1 VNQLAEGKII
11 ERQNKDGS
19 TSYQVVVPYKDN
31 NTGKWRYLWRTTRGK
46 RQAQTLRTK
55 LLSEVS
61 KGDYTQPSKLT
72 VAAHMADWL
81 NGSVKSTVS
90 PRTAKMYS
98 DITRLHIVPV
108 IGTVKLSRLK
118 PQTVQALYS
127 AKLEQGLS
135 PRSVQLIH
143 TTLHKSLSNAVRLG
157 LISHNPLEAVDIPK
171 VERHEMKTMTEENI
185 KMFLDEARKRNGG
198 EYYGVFFCLLF
209 TGLRRNEALAL
220 RWTDIDL
227 LGAQLSV
234 NRTMQFINNQI
245 SFKPPKTK
253 SSRRQ
258 IALTPATCV
267 MLRLHREAQDA
278 IRDELDLKPTK
289 DSDLIFCQHDG
300 KPYSPDVVTRNWI
313 KLVRRC
319 GLDGINLHAARHTHA
334 SILLKQGVSLK
345 VISERLG
352 HASIGI
358 TADIYSHITPGMQ
371 KAAAASFDDAVVGI
385 SKNIS
390 LEIH

>member
-1 VNQLAEGKII
+1 MV
-11 ERQNKDGS
+11 
-19 TSYQVVVPYKDN
+19 
-31 NTGKWRYLWRTTRGK
+31 
-46 RQAQTLRTK
+46 
-55 LLSEVS
+55 
-61 KGDYTQPSKLT
+61 
-72 VAAHMADWL
+72 
-81 NGSVKSTVS
+81 
-90 PRTAKMYS
+90 
-98 DITRLHIVPV
+98 
-108 IGTVKLSRLK
+108 
-118 PQTVQALYS
+118 
-127 AKLEQGLS
+127 
-135 PRSVQLIH
+135 H
-143 TTLHKSLSNAVRLG
+143 TTLHKSLANAVKLG
-157 LISHNPLEAVDIPK
+157 LIPHNPLEAVDIPK

-185 KMFLDEARKRNGG
+185 KMFLDEARKYNGG

-220 RWTDIDL
+220 RYSDIDL

-234 NRTMQFINNQI
+234 NRTMQFIHNQI

-267 MLRLHREAQDA
+267 MLRLHREAQNEVRKG
-278 IRDELDLKPTK
+278 IDLPSVV
-289 DSDLIFCQHDG
+289 DNDLVFCQYNG
-300 KPYSPDVVTRNWI
+300 QPYSPDVVTRNWI

-319 GLDGINLHAARHTHA
+319 GLDVNLHSARHTHA

-352 HASIGI
+352 HSSISI

-371 KAAAASFDDAVVGI
+371 KAAAASFDDAVIGI
-385 SKNIS
+385 SKNNS